1 MWTTQWKAIITV
13 LLHAIHERKN
23 NLVRPPIA
31 NIDQAILVFSIK
43 EPDFNTI
50 LLDRF
55 LVVLESFQIE
65 PIICLTKSD
74 LMDEQMEKTIAEY
87 MKEYEQIGYTIL
99 MTL

>member
-1 MWTTQWKAIITV
+1 MEGDNDGTIMRF
-13 LLHAIHERKN
+13 IHERKN

-55 LVVLESFQIE
+55 LVVLESFHDRTDY
-65 PIICLTKSD
+65 LFNK
-74 LMDEQMEKTIAEY
+74 K
-87 MKEYEQIGYTIL
+87 
-99 MTL
+99 